1 MSISDAVRKASLAA
15 LFLTLA
21 ATSCGLADDERSEKN
36 KYVYLTFFD
45 KTFERFCLENYDLNG
60 DGRLSRY
67 EAQRV
72 REISCAGF
80 GIASLADL
88 EAFTSLEELDCARNG
103 LAELDLAACTRL
115 KRLDCSGNRI
125 ARLDVEDLRALVRLN
140 CSENELAQIDLTSN
154 SSLTELDVRRN
165 RLQTLDVA
173 SCAATLRADV
183 RENPELTT
191 VYCRP
196 AVQNILFD
204 GITELVGR

>member
-1 MSISDAVRKASLAA
+1 MRKASLAA

-21 ATSCGLADDERSEKN
+21 ATSCGLADDDRAEKN
-36 KYVYLTFFD
+36 KYVYVTFFD

-72 REISCAGF
+72 REMSCPGL
-80 GIASLADL
+80 GIASLSDL
-88 EAFTSLEELDCARNG
+88 ESFTSLERLDCSRND
-103 LAELDLAACTRL
+103 LTELDLRPCTLL
-115 KRLDCSGNRI
+115 KRIDCSGNRI
-125 ARLDVEDLRALVRLN
+125 VRLDVEDLRALVQLN
-140 CSENELAQIDLTSN
+140 AADNYLTQTDLTSN
-154 SSLTELDVRRN
+154 GSLAELDLRRN

-183 RENPELTT
+183 RENPELAT

-196 AVQNILFD
+196 GQGVTFD
-204 GITELVGR
+204 GITRLVER